1 MNLIFV
7 IIILLFSF
15 NLNASCKFK
24 NSTSNDEVKYTIQKS
39 INVDDI
45 EGHVIRIFKTETNHK
60 IKKKYEG
67 LKIVK

>member
-1 MNLIFV
+1 MRHLFLIFT
-7 IIILLFSF
+7 LMFSF

-24 NSTSNDEVKYTIQKS
+24 NTTSNDEVKYTTQKS

-60 IKKKYEG
+60 KSKK
-67 LKIVK
+67 L

>member
-7 IIILLFSF
+7 IVILFVFF

-45 EGHVIRIFKTETNHK
+45 EGHVIRISKQK
-60 IKKKYEG
+60 PIIKNK
-67 LKIVK
+67 KIVKVLG